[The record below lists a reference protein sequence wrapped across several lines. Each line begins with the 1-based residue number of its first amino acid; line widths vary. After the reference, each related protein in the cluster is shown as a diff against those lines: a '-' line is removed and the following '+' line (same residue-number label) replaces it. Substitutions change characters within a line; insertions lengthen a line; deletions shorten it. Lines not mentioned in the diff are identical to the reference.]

1 MDIFIYVILVG
12 AATSYL
18 VELIAL
24 VDLFSPR
31 VVRLVAT
38 VPISYFGCW
47 LLDIAGF
54 QLAVCGLSAA
64 FVSGVL
70 SMLVNR
76 PVVVNNYNRR

>member
-1 MDIFIYVILVG
+1 MDILIYVILVG
-12 AATSYL
+12 AAASYL

-24 VDLFSPR
+24 VDLFSPK
-31 VVRLVAT
+31 VIRLSVTLPLA
-38 VPISYFGCW
+38 YFGCW
-47 LLDIAGF
+47 LFDITGF

>member
-12 AATSYL
+12 AAASYL
-18 VELIAL
+18 VELLAL
-24 VDLFSPR
+24 VDSFNPKII
-31 VVRLVAT
+31 RLVT
-38 VPISYFGCW
+38 TLPLCYFGCW
-47 LLDIAGF
+47 LFDIIGF
-54 QLAVCGLSAA
+54 QLVVCGFSAA

>member
-1 MDIFIYVILVG
+1 MDILIYVVLVG
-12 AATSYL
+12 AAASYL

-24 VDLFSPR
+24 VDLFSPK
-31 VVRLVAT
+31 VIRLVAT
-38 VPISYFGCW
+38 LPLTYFGCW
-47 LLDIAGF
+47 LFDITGF
-54 QLAVCGLSAA
+54 ELIVCGLSAA

>member
-1 MDIFIYVILVG
+1 MDILIYVFLIG
-12 AATSYL
+12 AAVSYL

-24 VDLFSPR
+24 VDLFSPK
-31 VVRLVAT
+31 VIRLVMT
-38 VPISYFGCW
+38 TPLCYFGCW
-47 LLDIAGF
+47 LFDIPTL